1 VRFSPDIVKFFDSA
15 FRETVEM
22 REFIMTN
29 IEKQALKTG
38 AKELAQV
45 TANFFKAVAIGFFVA
60 AIFIFLLFAENSD
73 LLWSI

>member
-1 VRFSPDIVKFFDSA
+1 
-15 FRETVEM
+15 M

-60 AIFIFLLFAENSD
+60 AIIIFLLFAENSD
-73 LLWSI
+73 LLWSN

>member
-1 VRFSPDIVKFFDSA
+1 
-15 FRETVEM
+15 
-22 REFIMTN
+22 MTN

-45 TANFFKAVAIGFFVA
+45 TVNFCKAVVIGFFVA

-73 LLWSI
+73 LLWSK